1 MNRAVM
7 GILLA
12 GIATLGGTV
21 ALSTPAS
28 AHYLSTRC
36 DRDGDDCYRV
46 VCDDDGDD
54 CRTVGHF
61 HRDYRPSWGMYS
73 YPGNSGIYFGGPGIY
88 GRPYGYGYGYGDS
101 WRRGED
107 DDDD

>member
-1 MNRAVM
+1 MNRLKK
-7 GILLA
+7 GILFA
-12 GIATLGGTV
+12 GIATLGGAIAFSV
-21 ALSTPAS
+21 PAS
-28 AHYLSTRC
+28 AHYMSTRC

-61 HRDYRPSWGMYS
+61 HRDYRPGWSVYA
-73 YPGNSGIYFGGPGIY
+73 YPGSSGFYFGDRGY
-88 GRPYGYGYGYGDS
+88 YDRPYGYRFR
-101 WRRGED
+101 WRNED